1 MRRCLLVCVL
11 FLNLSLAFAQQVT
24 ISGTVTGSDNT
35 PVEGVSVK
43 VKGSQ
48 TAGAITD
55 AEGKYRITISS
66 RDAFLIFSH
75 VGYLDRELSPGKS
88 STLDVVLQSKIK
100 ESDEVVVVGY
110 GTVRKKDLT
119 GSVAKVN
126 MEDINKA
133 PVRSF
138 DEALAGRT
146 SGVQVQSSDGQPGS
160 GISIVVR
167 GNNSITQDNSP
178 LYVVDGFPIE
188 NANNNAI
195 NPADI
200 ETIEVLKDASATAI
214 YGARGANGVIIITT
228 KKGKEG
234 PPVISLNVSYG
245 TQKALRKMDLLSAY
259 EYVRY
264 QLESDPALTPAAGS
278 FGLTPTQIY
287 LANGKSIEDYKNE
300 KAFDWQD
307 AVLRQ
312 APMANYNLAIIG
324 GTKQTRYA
332 ISGSYLDQ
340 QGILINSGYKRYQGR
355 IVLDQTINSKLKIGI
370 NANYSNLLQ
379 SGISPSQSVFS
390 ASHNLMVAIWG
401 ARPVSPDVDDPD
413 DVLFDPT
420 INSANDYRVNP
431 VVNQKNL
438 VRNNRLQ
445 NFTVNAYAEY
455 TIMSNLKLRISGGV
469 VQNIGENQ
477 VFNNSQT
484 QYGNPRA
491 LDGVN
496 GSIAFPKNS
505 SWLNEN
511 TLNWNKSFGKS
522 HTLNAVAG
530 FTAQAGKSSS
540 YGMRATQLPNEE
552 LGLSGLDEG
561 ILQPISATSSLW
573 SMASY
578 LGRVN
583 YSYKSK
589 YLFTA
594 SFRSDGSSKFSANN
608 KWSYF
613 PSGAFSWRF
622 SKENFLVNSKIL
634 SEGKFRISYGQ
645 TGNNRVSDFAYL
657 TLMRLTNPLYV
668 FDNNYQPGVEAVQ
681 LGNNDLRWENTR
693 QIDMG
698 IDLGFFD
705 QRLNITADV
714 YEKTTP
720 DLLLNA
726 NLPTSTGFTTVFK
739 NVGSVRNQGLEFSV
753 NSVNIQK
760 AKFSWSSSFN
770 ISFNKSEVLKLAEDQ
785 EALLSNINWDQNWR
799 NTPAYI
805 AKLGMPLGMMYGFI
819 WDGVYTYDD
828 FNRTGTGG
836 YILKDNVTTNGNNR
850 DRIQPGDIK
859 YRDLNGDK
867 VINANDYTVIG
878 RGLPIHYGGFTN
890 NFTYGDFDLNIFFQ
904 WSYGNDI
911 MNTNLVYFGANESH
925 SSRNLFAFYKDRWT
939 PENPDSNI
947 PRLKGFRGGGYS
959 SYMVEDGSYLRLKT
973 VSLGYNVNSRLLSKV
988 KIRSLRAY
996 VSAQNLITW
1005 TNYTGLDPEVSAYNS
1020 ALTPGFDF
1028 STYPRARTI
1037 TFGLNLSF

>member
-312 APMANYNLAIIG
+312 APMANYNLAITG

-455 TIMSNLKLRISGGV
+455 AIMSNLKLRISGGV

-668 FDNNYQPGVEAVQ
+668 FDNNYQSGVEAAQ
-681 LGNNDLRWENTR
+681 LGNSDLRWENTR

-714 YEKTTP
+714 YQKTTP

-867 VINANDYTVIG
+867 VVNANDYTIIG

>member
-1 MRRCLLVCVL
+1 MRRCLLACIL
-11 FLNLSLAFAQQVT
+11 LLNLSLAFAQQVT
-24 ISGTVTGSDNT
+24 ISGTVTGSDNA

-48 TAGAITD
+48 TAGAITN
-55 AEGKYRITISS
+55 AEGKYRITIST

-75 VGYLDRELSPGKS
+75 VGYLDRELSPGKN
-88 STLDVVLQSKIK
+88 STLDVVLQSRIK
-100 ESDEVVVVGY
+100 ESEEVVVVGY

-167 GNNSITQDNSP
+167 GNNSITQNNSP
-178 LYVVDGFPIE
+178 LYVIDGFPIE
-188 NANNNAI
+188 NSDNNAI

-214 YGARGANGVIIITT
+214 YGARGANGVIMITT

-245 TQKALRKMDLLSAY
+245 TQKALKKMDLLSAY

-264 QLESDPALTPAAGS
+264 QIESDPALTPAAGS
-278 FGLTPTQIY
+278 FGQTPTQIY
-287 LANGKSIEDYKNE
+287 LANGKSINDYKNE
-300 KAFDWQD
+300 QAFDWQD
-307 AVLRQ
+307 AVLRE
-312 APMANYNLAIIG
+312 APMANYNLAVTG

-355 IVLDQTINSKLKIGI
+355 IVLDQTINSKLKISV
-370 NANYSNLLQ
+370 NANYSNLMQ

-413 DVLFDPT
+413 DMLFDPT
-420 INSANDYRVNP
+420 INSATDYRVNP

-455 TIMSNLKLRISGGV
+455 AIMPSLKLRISGGV

-484 QYGNPRA
+484 QYGNPRS
-491 LDGVN
+491 LDQVN

-511 TLNWNKSFGKS
+511 TLTWNKSFGKS

-530 FTAQAGKSSS
+530 FTAQSGKSSA

-594 SFRSDGSSKFSANN
+594 SFRADGSSKFSANN
-608 KWSYF
+608 RWSYF

-622 SKENFLVNSKIL
+622 SKENFLLNSKIL
-634 SEGKFRISYGQ
+634 SEGKFRVSYGQ

-668 FDNNYQPGVEAVQ
+668 FNNNYQPGVEAVQ
-681 LGNNDLRWENTR
+681 LGNSDLRWENTQ
-693 QIDMG
+693 QIDVG
-698 IDLGFFD
+698 VDLGFFD
-705 QRLNITADV
+705 QRLNFTADV
-714 YEKTTP
+714 YQKTTP

-726 NLPTSTGFTTVFK
+726 DLPTSTGFTTVFK
-739 NVGSVRNQGLEFSV
+739 NVGSVRNQGLEFSL

-785 EALLSNINWDQNWR
+785 EALLSNVNWDQQWR

-867 VINANDYTVIG
+867 VVNANDYTVIG
-878 RGLPIHYGGFTN
+878 RGLPVHYGGFTN

-911 MNTNLVYFGANESH
+911 LNTNLVYFGANEAH
-925 SSRNLFAFYKDRWT
+925 TSRNLFAFYKDRWT
-939 PENPDSNI
+939 PENPDSKI

>member
-1 MRRCLLVCVL
+1 MRRCLLACIL
-11 FLNLSLAFAQQVT
+11 LLNLSLAFAQQIT

-43 VKGSQ
+43 LKGSK
-48 TAGAITD
+48 TAGVITN
-55 AEGKYRITISS
+55 AEGKYRITIPNK
-66 RDAFLIFSH
+66 DAFLIFSH
-75 VGYLDRELSPGKS
+75 VGYVERELSPGKN
-88 STLDVVLQSKIK
+88 STFDVVLQSKIK
-100 ESDEVVVVGY
+100 ESEEVIVVGY
-110 GTVRKKDLT
+110 GTVKKKDLT

-146 SGVQVQSSDGQPGS
+146 AGVQVQSSDGQPGS
-160 GISIVVR
+160 GINIVVR
-167 GNNSITQDNSP
+167 GNNSITQNNSP
-178 LYVVDGFPIE
+178 LYVIDGFPIE
-188 NANNNAI
+188 NSNNNAI

-234 PPVISLNVSYG
+234 PPVISFNVSYG
-245 TQKALRKMDLLSAY
+245 TQKALRKMELLDAY

-264 QLESDPALTPAAGS
+264 QVESDPALVPSSGS
-278 FGLTPTQIY
+278 FGQTPTQIY
-287 LANGKSIEDYKNE
+287 LSNGKSIDDYKNVQ
-300 KAFDWQD
+300 AFDWQE
-307 AVLRQ
+307 AVLRR
-312 APMANYNLAIIG
+312 APMANYNLSVTG

-332 ISGSYLDQ
+332 ISGSLLDQ

-355 IVLDQTINSKLKIGI
+355 IVLDQTINSKLKISV

-401 ARPVSPDVDDPD
+401 ARPVSPDVDDPED
-413 DVLFDPT
+413 MLFDPT
-420 INSANDYRVNP
+420 INSATDYRVNP

-438 VRNNRLQ
+438 VRNNRVQ

-455 TIMSNLKLRISGGV
+455 AILPNLKLRISGGV
-469 VQNIGENQ
+469 VQNIGENEL
-477 VFNNSQT
+477 FNNSQT
-484 QYGNPRA
+484 QYGNPRS

-496 GSIAFPKNS
+496 GSITFPKNS

-511 TLNWNKSFGKS
+511 TLNWNKTFGKA

-530 FTAQAGKSSS
+530 FTAQEGKTSS

-594 SFRSDGSSKFSANN
+594 SFRADGSSKFSADN

-622 SKENFLVNSKIL
+622 SKEKFLVNSKIL

-668 FDNNYQPGVEAVQ
+668 FNNNYQSGVEAAQ
-681 LGNNDLRWENTR
+681 LGNRDLRWENTR

-698 IDLGFFD
+698 VDLGFFD

-714 YEKTTP
+714 YQKTTP

-726 NLPTSTGFTTVFK
+726 DLPTSTGFTTVFK
-739 NVGSVRNQGLEFSV
+739 NVGSVRNQGLELSL

-867 VINANDYTVIG
+867 IVNANDYTIIG
-878 RGLPIHYGGFTN
+878 RGLPIHYGGLTN
-890 NFTYGDFDLNIFFQ
+890 NFTYGDFDLNVFFQ

-911 MNTNLVYFGANESH
+911 LNTNLVYFGANETH

-939 PENPDSNI
+939 PQNPDSKI
-947 PRLKGFRGGGYS
+947 PRLKGYRGGGYS

-973 VSLGYNVNSRLLSKV
+973 VSLGYNVNNRLLKKV

-996 VSAQNLITW
+996 VAAQNLITW

>member
-1 MRRCLLVCVL
+1 MRRCLLACIL
-11 FLNLSLAFAQQVT
+11 LLNLSLAFAQQIT

-43 VKGSQ
+43 LKGSK
-48 TAGAITD
+48 TAGVITN
-55 AEGKYRITISS
+55 AEGKYRITIPNK
-66 RDAFLIFSH
+66 DAFLIFSH
-75 VGYLDRELSPGKS
+75 VGYVERELSPGKN
-88 STLDVVLQSKIK
+88 STFDVVLQSKIK
-100 ESDEVVVVGY
+100 ESEEVIVVGY
-110 GTVRKKDLT
+110 GTVKKKDLT

-146 SGVQVQSSDGQPGS
+146 AGVQVQSSDGQPGS
-160 GISIVVR
+160 GINIVVR
-167 GNNSITQDNSP
+167 GNNSITQNNSP
-178 LYVVDGFPIE
+178 LYVIDGFPIE
-188 NANNNAI
+188 NSNNNAI

-234 PPVISLNVSYG
+234 PPVISFNVSYG
-245 TQKALRKMDLLSAY
+245 TQKALRKMELLDAY

-264 QLESDPALTPAAGS
+264 QVESDPALVPSSGS
-278 FGLTPTQIY
+278 FGQTPTQIY
-287 LANGKSIEDYKNE
+287 LSNGKSIDDYKNVQ
-300 KAFDWQD
+300 AFDWQE
-307 AVLRQ
+307 AVLRR
-312 APMANYNLAIIG
+312 APMANYNLSVTG

-332 ISGSYLDQ
+332 ISGSLLDQ

-355 IVLDQTINSKLKIGI
+355 IVLDQTINSKLKISV

-401 ARPVSPDVDDPD
+401 ARPVSPDVDDPED
-413 DVLFDPT
+413 MLFDPT
-420 INSANDYRVNP
+420 INSATDYRVNP

-438 VRNNRLQ
+438 VRNNRVQ

-455 TIMSNLKLRISGGV
+455 AILPNLKLRISGGV
-469 VQNIGENQ
+469 VQNIGENEL
-477 VFNNSQT
+477 FNNSQT
-484 QYGNPRA
+484 QYGNPRS

-496 GSIAFPKNS
+496 GSITFPKNS

-511 TLNWNKSFGKS
+511 TLNWNKTFGKA

-530 FTAQAGKSSS
+530 FTAQEGKTSS

-594 SFRSDGSSKFSANN
+594 SFRADGSSKFSADN

-622 SKENFLVNSKIL
+622 SKEKFLVNSKIL

-668 FDNNYQPGVEAVQ
+668 FNNNYQSGVEAAQ
-681 LGNNDLRWENTR
+681 LGNRDLRWENTR

-698 IDLGFFD
+698 VDLGFFD

-714 YEKTTP
+714 YQKTTP

-726 NLPTSTGFTTVFK
+726 DLPTSTGFTTVFK
-739 NVGSVRNQGLEFSV
+739 NVGSVRNQGLELSL

-867 VINANDYTVIG
+867 MVNANDYTIIG
-878 RGLPIHYGGFTN
+878 RGLPIHYGGLTN
-890 NFTYGDFDLNIFFQ
+890 NFTYGDFDLNVFFQ

-911 MNTNLVYFGANESH
+911 LNTNLVYFGANETH

-939 PENPDSNI
+939 PQNPDSKI
-947 PRLKGFRGGGYS
+947 PRLKGYRGGGYS

-973 VSLGYNVNSRLLSKV
+973 VSLGYNVNNRLLKKV

-996 VSAQNLITW
+996 VAAQNLITW